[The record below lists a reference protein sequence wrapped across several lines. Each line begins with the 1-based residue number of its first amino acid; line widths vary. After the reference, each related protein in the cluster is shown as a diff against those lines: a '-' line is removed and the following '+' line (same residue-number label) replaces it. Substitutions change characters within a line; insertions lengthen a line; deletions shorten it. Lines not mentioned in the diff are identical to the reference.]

1 MTMYTGTEVL
11 RKFCAELGARMIK
24 ENRLFYI
31 RFENAERT
39 FLAYR
44 INSTKERVYL
54 DCACWEDQIP
64 IHYLFIFEHDQI
76 VVRTGFKDS
85 SGRELVIINTGSDN
99 G

>member
-1 MTMYTGTEVL
+1 MTMYTGTEAL
-11 RKFCAELGARMIK
+11 REFWAELGARMIM

-39 FLAYR
+39 FLAYC

-54 DCACWEDQIP
+54 DCACWEDLIP

-76 VVRTGFKDS
+76 VVRTGLKDS
-85 SGRELVIINTGSDN
+85 SGRELVLIDTGSDN

>member
-1 MTMYTGTEVL
+1 MTMYTGTEAI
-11 RKFCAELGARMIK
+11 REFWAELGARMIK

-31 RFENAERT
+31 RFEKSERI

-44 INSTKERVYL
+44 ITSTKGRVYL

-85 SGRELVIINTGSDN
+85 SGRELVLIDTGSND

>member
-1 MTMYTGTEVL
+1 MTMYTGTEAL
-11 RKFCAELGARMIK
+11 RDFWLELGARMIK

-44 INSTKERVYL
+44 INSTKE
-54 DCACWEDQIP
+54 
-64 IHYLFIFEHDQI
+64 
-76 VVRTGFKDS
+76 
-85 SGRELVIINTGSDN
+85 LVLIDTGSND